1 MPAEIEVAAGL
12 VFRRGRLLI
21 TQRRAEDPLGGLWEF
36 PGGKRMPEE
45 SFEACLERELMEELG
60 IEVEVGSLVE
70 EIAHDYPEQRVF
82 LRFYACHWLRHEPL
96 PIGCQAI
103 RWIDASGLMDYAFP
117 AADARL
123 LARLR
128 DDRDLWAG
136 PRGRPHAEGTFIS
149 EVHCHYRGFSE
160 PGEGRLWDGGESG
173 GRRVQG
179 ADHSGEFDGD
189 EDPGS
194 EVLQDAGDYK
204 GKIDLG
210 IVAVP
215 VKAVKEAVESCVD
228 AGAKAVIVITAGFKE
243 VGAEGLKL
251 ERELVAYAKSCEL
264 RLLGP
269 NCIGVLNTHHQMNAT
284 FAPAMP
290 PAGADFGDLAIGGAC
305 AWRFWI
311 GRRPRRSGWAR

>member
-36 PGGKRMPEE
+36 PGGKRKPEE

-136 PRGRPHAEGTFIS
+136 PRGRRGAAGKNGGLEHSPHN
-149 EVHCHYRGFSE
+149 VWDE
-160 PGEGRLWDGGESG
+160 PRL
-173 GRRVQG
+173 
-179 ADHSGEFDGD
+179 
-189 EDPGS
+189 
-194 EVLQDAGDYK
+194 
-204 GKIDLG
+204 
-210 IVAVP
+210 
-215 VKAVKEAVESCVD
+215 
-228 AGAKAVIVITAGFKE
+228 
-243 VGAEGLKL
+243 
-251 ERELVAYAKSCEL
+251 
-264 RLLGP
+264 
-269 NCIGVLNTHHQMNAT
+269 
-284 FAPAMP
+284 
-290 PAGADFGDLAIGGAC
+290 
-305 AWRFWI
+305 
-311 GRRPRRSGWAR
+311 